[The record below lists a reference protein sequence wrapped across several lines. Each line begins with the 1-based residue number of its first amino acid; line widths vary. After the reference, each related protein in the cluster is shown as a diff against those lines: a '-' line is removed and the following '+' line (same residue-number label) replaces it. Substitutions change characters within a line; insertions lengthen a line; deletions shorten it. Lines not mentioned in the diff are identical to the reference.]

1 VTVRGEVDNNCVC
14 VIREDWHSWRC
25 VGASSARCAALRDT
39 TTMHNNRTLCAVLL
53 RVKLKRVGLLLH
65 NVKWALVDGRR
76 VEPGTRIAYEHAYST
91 HAEV

>member
-1 VTVRGEVDNNCVC
+1 
-14 VIREDWHSWRC
+14 
-25 VGASSARCAALRDT
+25 
-39 TTMHNNRTLCAVLL
+39 MHNNRTLCAVLL